1 MQKLAEAQAILH
13 RIDVRDIYKSV
24 DLKVFTWDM
33 KAKLKAA
40 FTPATIVQSMKDL
53 YEMRATLDSATAQ
66 ALEEVNPEDV
76 NALAPKH
83 IIIDLTERHHGMK
96 NENPLDY
103 IRFYSKH
110 NPHCACLP
118 LSCVHH

>member
-1 MQKLAEAQAILH
+1 M
-13 RIDVRDIYKSV
+13 RDLYKSV

-33 KAKLKAA
+33 KAKVKAA
-40 FTPATIVQSMKDL
+40 FTPVSIVQSMKDL
-53 YEMRATLDSATAQ
+53 YEMRATLNPSAAQ
-66 ALEEVNPEDV
+66 ALEEVNPKDV
-76 NALAPKH
+76 DALAPKH